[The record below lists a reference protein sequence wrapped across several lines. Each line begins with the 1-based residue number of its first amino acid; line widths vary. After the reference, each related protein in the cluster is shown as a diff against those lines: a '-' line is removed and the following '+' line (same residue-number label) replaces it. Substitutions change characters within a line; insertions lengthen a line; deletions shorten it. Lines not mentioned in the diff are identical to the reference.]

1 MWDLIKN
8 IFVFSWSYWKNIV
21 SANSYNNSINRPT
34 LGLTKSKQKHNIESF
49 WEYYSYNGNKILFC
63 ASRKIGYH

>member
-1 MWDLIKN
+1 MK
-8 IFVFSWSYWKNIV
+8 VFKINVRFDKKYFRFFLVLLKNIV

-49 WEYYSYNGNKILFC
+49 WEYYS
-63 ASRKIGYH
+63 